1 MGFFDRLRVDPVYNT
16 RAVVQRT
23 GVPADTF
30 RAWERRYGLPMPS
43 RTAGNQRLYSERDV
57 AIIAWLRDQTRDG
70 LTISQAVALF
80 RTEDDQPSASTTR
93 EGGPRPSDLEAQ
105 CRRSQNGA
113 RQDRLAAYRDEVI
126 GALVTFDAARAD
138 RAVEE
143 ALALLPLE
151 DVCLYVLQAGLV
163 EIGERWLRGDVSISS
178 EHYASHFV
186 MRKIGTLFNL
196 SRPEVGRGPLLA
208 ACVEG
213 ELHEVGLLLT
223 CLFLSRRGYRI
234 VYLGANLPIDDLL
247 DATNRTKPALVLLS
261 ASTHQGAEHL
271 IAASRLLSRPAPDS
285 CSGLDAP
292 KDHHRPLLGYGGHVF
307 LVDPGLRENV
317 HGVFLGRDADE
328 AVATV
333 DRLLVNP
340 AA

>member
-57 AIIAWLRDQTRDG
+57 AIIGWLRDQTRDG

-80 RTEDDQPSASTTR
+80 RTEDDQPSASITR
-93 EGGPRPSDLEAQ
+93 EGGPRPSDPEAQ
-105 CRRSQNGA
+105 SRRSQNGA
-113 RQDRLAAYRDEVI
+113 PQDRLAAYRDEVI
-126 GALVTFDAARAD
+126 EALITFDAARAD

-151 DVCLYVLQAGLV
+151 DVCLNVLQAALV

-261 ASTHQGAEHL
+261 ASTHQGAERL
-271 IAASRLLSRPAPDS
+271 IAASRLLSGSAPAPS
-285 CSGLDAP
+285 AGLDAP
-292 KDHHRPLLGYGGHVF
+292 KDQHRPLLGYGGHVF
-307 LVDPGLRENV
+307 LVDPGLCENV
-317 HGVFLGRDADE
+317 EGVFLGRDADE

-333 DRLLVNP
+333 DRMLVNP